1 MADAFMNMCSPIV
14 EEFVRGL
21 WYSINI
27 YFEKWL
33 VSANISL
40 LEILA
45 PTPLVSVEMS
55 VGPNRV

>member
-1 MADAFMNMCSPIV
+1 MNMCSPIV

-21 WYSINI
+21 WHSVNI

-55 VGPNRV
+55 VGPNRL